1 MILKGAVI
9 NFLGDSITQGVG
21 ASAIENRFTD
31 VLEREFELKKAN
43 NYGISG
49 ARIARQKVMA
59 GVPSDRDYCMRLWE
73 MDENAD
79 AVVVFGGTND
89 FGHGQAPIGKSDDR
103 TPETFY
109 GACHY
114 LMNGLLERFCG
125 KPVLILTPLH
135 RLDEDNPKGSG
146 SYKPEDVAPL
156 KEYRRILMEVA
167 EIYALPVLDLYAVS
181 GIQPENET
189 CKQRLLPDG
198 LHPSDEGHRLL
209 ALKIGNFLK
218 ML

>member
-21 ASAIENRFTD
+21 ASSIENRFTD
-31 VLEREFELKKAN
+31 VLEREFGLKKAN

-49 ARIARQKVMA
+49 SRIARQQVITDA
-59 GVPSDRDYCMRLWE
+59 PSDRDYCMRVSE

-89 FGHGQAPIGKSDDR
+89 FGHGQAPVGTPADR
-103 TPETFY
+103 TPGTFY

-114 LMNGLLERFCG
+114 MMNELMNRFCG

-135 RLDEDNPKGSG
+135 RTDEDNPRGSG
-146 SYKPEDVAPL
+146 SYKPEAAAPL
-156 KEYRRILMEVA
+156 REYRRILMEVA

-181 GIQPENET
+181 GIQPDNKT
-189 CKQRLLPDG
+189 CMERLLPDG
-198 LHPSDEGHRLL
+198 LHPSNEGHRLL
-209 ALKIGNFLK
+209 AMKIGNYLK
-218 ML
+218 LL

>member
-1 MILKGAVI
+1 MVLKGAVI

-21 ASAIENRFTD
+21 SSSIENRFTD
-31 VLEREFELKKAN
+31 VLAREFELSKAN

-59 GVPSDRDYCMRLWE
+59 GLPSDRDYCMRVAE

-89 FGHGQAPIGKSDDR
+89 FGHGQAEIGTPDDR

-114 LMNGLLERFCG
+114 MMNALLDRFCG
-125 KPVLILTPLH
+125 KPILILTPLH
-135 RLDEDNPKGSG
+135 RTDEDNPRGSG
-146 SYKPEDVAPL
+146 SYKPNDVAPL
-156 KEYRRILMEVA
+156 REYRRILMEVA
-167 EIYALPVLDLYAVS
+167 EFYALPVLDLYAVS
-181 GIQPENET
+181 GIQPRAEHLVP
-189 CKQRLLPDG
+189 R
-198 LHPSDEGHRLL
+198 RR
-209 ALKIGNFLK
+209 A
-218 ML
+218 

>member
-21 ASAIENRFTD
+21 ASCIENRFTD
-31 VLEREFELKKAN
+31 VLAREFELKQAN

-59 GVPSDRDYCMRLWE
+59 GVPSDRDYCMRVPE

-89 FGHGQAPIGKSDDR
+89 FGHGQAEIGTPDDR

-114 LMNGLLERFCG
+114 MMNALLDRFCG
-125 KPVLILTPLH
+125 KPILILTPLH
-135 RLDEDNPKGSG
+135 RTDEDNPRGSG
-146 SYKPEDVAPL
+146 SYKPNDVAPL
-156 KEYRRILMEVA
+156 REYRRILMEVA
-167 EIYALPVLDLYAVS
+167 EFYALPVLDLYAVS
-181 GIQPENET
+181 GIQPENKT
-189 CKQRLLPDG
+189 CMERLLPDG

-209 ALKIGNFLK
+209 ALKIGNYLK